1 MTIIFIGDLVGKIAR
16 KALKEVVPAW
26 RKKYKPDFVIANG
39 ENMAHGLGMTKKTV
53 DEVLAAGVDV
63 ITSGDHAFD
72 KEEEEN
78 IFEIKPNLLRP
89 ANFPPGVPGQGEFLA
104 VDSQKSLL
112 VINLIG
118 RVFMKQNY
126 DCPFRKLDE
135 ILKKYPA
142 FAKAAAGKRKPQAI
156 LVDMHAEATSEK
168 TALGFYADGRVAAV
182 LGTHTH
188 IPTADAKIL
197 PKGTA
202 FVGDVGMVGAL
213 DSVIGDDKQA
223 IIKAFLDQSKLK
235 IEPVEEGVC
244 QINAVILEIDEKTGK
259 AKNIK
264 RLDEEVYIS

>member
-1 MTIIFIGDLVGKIAR
+1 MKIIFIGDLVGKIAR

-39 ENMAHGLGMTKKTV
+39 ENVAHGLGMTKSTLN
-53 DEVLAAGVDV
+53 EVLAAGVDV
-63 ITSGDHAFD
+63 VTSGDHAFD

-78 IFEIKPNLLRP
+78 IFETKPNVLRP
-89 ANFPPGVPGQGEFLA
+89 ANFPPQVVGHGEFLA

-135 ILKKYPA
+135 ILKKYSA
-142 FAKAAAGKRKPQAI
+142 FAEATADRPKPLAI
-156 LVDMHAEATSEK
+156 LVDMHAEASSEK
-168 TALGFYADGRVAAV
+168 TALGFYADGRVSAV
-182 LGTHTH
+182 VGTHTH
-188 IPTADAKIL
+188 VPTADAKIL

-202 FVGDVGMVGAL
+202 FVGDVGMVGAV

-223 IIKAFLDQSKLK
+223 IINAFLNQSKLK

-244 QINAVILEIDEKTGK
+244 QVSAVFLEIDEKTGK
-259 AKNIK
+259 VKNIK
-264 RLDEEVYIS
+264 RIDEEVYIN